1 MKKYLLILT
10 LTLTFLI
17 ISCTAKQF
25 PKEEYDKAYEQ
36 LISENYTQATAQFA
50 GYFLLTLT
58 NLNPR

>member
-25 PKEEYDKAYEQ
+25 PQEEYDKAYEQ

-50 GYFLLTLT
+50 
-58 NLNPR
+58 